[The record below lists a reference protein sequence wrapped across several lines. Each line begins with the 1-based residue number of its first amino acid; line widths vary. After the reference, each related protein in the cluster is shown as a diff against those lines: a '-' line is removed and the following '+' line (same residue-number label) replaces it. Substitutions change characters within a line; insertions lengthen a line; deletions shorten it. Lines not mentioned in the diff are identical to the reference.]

1 MVRFERRPIDLS
13 KLRVKEGGDRWRPR
27 GWGHW
32 TGFEWA
38 YLFLFLWIMLPC
50 TFHPALRIVELK
62 SRIYGGPTI
71 RGGARPTKKEAAI
84 RRGRD
89 EAKHEVELTERA

>member
-1 MVRFERRPIDLS
+1 MARFKRRSIDPS
-13 KLRVKEGGDRWRPR
+13 KLRVKRAASGD
-27 GWGHW
+27 GLATGAIW

-62 SRIYGGPTI
+62 SRIYGGPTN

-84 RRGRD
+84 RRGSD
-89 EAKHEVELTERA
+89 EAKA